1 LNGWLIGEKEEM
13 KPKFLVGIAII
24 VIAIFAVMGF
34 AIAGNSNLEVQVND
48 VLAQRVQGTDLTQ
61 RALKLTGVVVG
72 DSIAYDPASLHLEFD
87 VVNSRDDLIS
97 NLAKAPRIRVVFQG
111 VKPDTLVNEAH
122 AIVTG
127 KMAADGKFHA
137 GQSPDALLLQCPTKY
152 QNADTVS
159 STSK

>member
-1 LNGWLIGEKEEM
+1 M
-13 KPKFLVGIAII
+13 KPKFLIGIGLIL
-24 VIAIFAVMGF
+24 VAIFAVMGF

-48 VLAQRVQGTDLTQ
+48 IQAQKAQGVDLTQ

-72 DSIAYDPASLHLEFD
+72 DSITYDPSTLHLEFD
-87 VVNSRDDLIS
+87 VVNSRDDLAS
-97 NLAKAPRIRVVFQG
+97 NLASAPRVRVVFQG

-127 KMAADGKFHA
+127 KMGADGKFHA

-152 QNADTVS
+152 ENADTTAS
-159 STSK
+159 SK

>member
-1 LNGWLIGEKEEM
+1 M
-13 KPKFLVGIAII
+13 KPKFLIGIG
-24 VIAIFAVMGF
+24 VILVAIFAVMGF

-48 VLAQRVQGTDLTQ
+48 IEAQKAQGVDLTQ

-72 DSIAYDPASLHLEFD
+72 DSIAYDASTLHLEFD
-87 VVNSRDDLIS
+87 VVNSRDDLVS

-127 KMAADGKFHA
+127 KMGADGKFHA

-152 QNADTVS
+152 QNADTTAS
-159 STSK
+159 NK

>member
-1 LNGWLIGEKEEM
+1 M
-13 KPKFLVGIAII
+13 KPKFLIGIGLIL
-24 VIAIFAVMGF
+24 VAIFAVMGF

-48 VLAQRVQGTDLTQ
+48 IQAQKTQGVDLTQ

-72 DSIAYDPASLHLEFD
+72 DSITYDPSTLHLEFD
-87 VVNSRDDLIS
+87 VVNSRDDLVS
-97 NLAKAPRIRVVFQG
+97 NLANAARVRVVFQG

-127 KMAADGKFHA
+127 KMGADGKFHA

-152 QNADTVS
+152 ENADTTAS
-159 STSK
+159 NK

>member
-1 LNGWLIGEKEEM
+1 M
-13 KPKFLVGIAII
+13 KPKFLIGIGLIL
-24 VIAIFAVMGF
+24 VAIFAVMGF

-48 VLAQRVQGTDLTQ
+48 IQAQKAQGVDLTQ

-72 DSIAYDPASLHLEFD
+72 DSITYDPSTLHLEFD
-87 VVNSRDDLIS
+87 VVNSRDDLVS
-97 NLAKAPRIRVVFQG
+97 NLANAPRVRVVFQG

-127 KMAADGKFHA
+127 KMGADGKFHA

-152 QNADTVS
+152 ENADTTAS
-159 STSK
+159 SK

>member
-1 LNGWLIGEKEEM
+1 M
-13 KPKFLVGIAII
+13 KPKFLIGIGLIL
-24 VIAIFAVMGF
+24 VAIFAVMGF

-48 VLAQRVQGTDLTQ
+48 IQAQKAQGVDLTQ

-72 DSIAYDPASLHLEFD
+72 DSITYDPSTLHLEFD
-87 VVNSRDDLIS
+87 VVNSRDDLVS
-97 NLAKAPRIRVVFQG
+97 NLANAARVRVVFQG

-127 KMAADGKFHA
+127 KMGADGKFHA

-152 QNADTVS
+152 ENADTTAS
-159 STSK
+159 NK